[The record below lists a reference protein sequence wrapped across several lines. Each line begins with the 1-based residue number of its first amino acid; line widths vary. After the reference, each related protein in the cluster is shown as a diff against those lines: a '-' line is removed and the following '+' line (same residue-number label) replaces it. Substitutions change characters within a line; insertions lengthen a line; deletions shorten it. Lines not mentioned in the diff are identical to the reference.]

1 MILVIN
7 SLLVIIRTFLPFLL
21 TILFSLTFISI
32 DSGIFSVKILTLPLF
47 MVATATVPFC
57 DLVTLVSSI
66 LILVELLGLVIGLEL
81 LIV

>member
-1 MILVIN
+1 
-7 SLLVIIRTFLPFLL
+7 
-21 TILFSLTFISI
+21 
-32 DSGIFSVKILTLPLF
+32 